1 MFFNSISLD
10 FLFKLSIFALLI
22 YKVSDIV
29 KTVLWPF
36 LNEQL
41 ILEKKSQNELI
52 NKEKLLFSS
61 QQRIKNQ
68 ILSQK
73 QMFILLERNV
83 QIWNMAKQEKHHAQE
98 KENTEF
104 VIQAKDRRCIQNNQL
119 LLLSNTQSS
128 LPIALKDAT
137 DTLTQTYATEAGKSL
152 LTNMINQLINPSVAI
167 QKKRV

>member
-29 KTVLWPF
+29 KTVLCPF
-36 LNEQL
+36 INEQL

-83 QIWNMAKQEKHHAQE
+83 QIWNIAKQEKHHDQE
-98 KENTEF
+98 KENTAF
-104 VIQAKDRRCIQNNQL
+104 VVQA
-119 LLLSNTQSS
+119 
-128 LPIALKDAT
+128 
-137 DTLTQTYATEAGKSL
+137 
-152 LTNMINQLINPSVAI
+152 
-167 QKKRV
+167 